1 MKYQT
6 KKDREKL
13 YRLAAEIVWL
23 NSKKI
28 ENPYTGEDFLGST
41 YSCDILAG
49 LSKLKHYNYVDG
61 KFPEFF
67 MFEPSKEEKN
77 YKEGWWQDD
86 EGDPRAIALLFAAEM
101 CK

>member
-6 KKDREKL
+6 KKDREKV

-23 NSKKI
+23 NSKQIK
-28 ENPYTGEDFLGST
+28 NPYTGEDFLGST

-49 LSKLKHYNYVDG
+49 LTKLKHYIDVDG

-67 MFEPSKEEKN
+67 MFEATKEERE
-77 YKEGWWQDD
+77 YRAGWWEDY